1 MLPIQAL
8 PFVPGHARGRV
19 CIGADGANAQS
30 IVVLTQAEL
39 TRLKVR
45 PAGVI
50 LVGGALYAHPT
61 LRLLSQGIPTV
72 LLAAPAA
79 RDLSSGLALSLDG
92 QTGRL
97 SPAAES
103 PAVAPPP
110 TGPAP
115 GRPLRTRDDVAI
127 ELRCSVT
134 DARGAAAARAAGA
147 AAIGLARSEYLY
159 PADGRQPDAAFLT
172 EACAAVCAAAAPLTV
187 TFRLIDIAGDKRP
200 PWLPD
205 IPGLGGTLG
214 LQGARLYAVEPVR
227 SVYLAQLE
235 ALAALVDRYPLR
247 VLLPYLVSDG
257 EFERLQAEIRQRL
270 PDVVPLGSML
280 ETPAAAL
287 AVREFLERA
296 DFAALGMNDLMQ
308 CLFAADRYRPELCGY
323 LDPYSPIIYRFLR
336 LIAEQAGDALSR
348 VQVNGLLAQLPG
360 VLPVLIGLGYRAFS
374 VDPVMLPWLAQRVRL
389 TDSGAAAALA
399 KALCDARRSAEVRA
413 LLGLSAAEMPS

>member
-1 MLPIQAL
+1 MQPIQAL
-8 PFVPGHARGRV
+8 PFVPGYARGPV
-19 CIGADGANAQS
+19 CIGAGHATAQS

-39 TRLKVR
+39 VRLRVR

-50 LVGGALYAHPT
+50 LVGGALYAHST

-72 LLAAPAA
+72 LLTAEAAN
-79 RDLSSGLALSLDG
+79 GLPPSLELSLDG
-92 QTGRL
+92 QTGWL
-97 SPAAES
+97 SPA
-103 PAVAPPP
+103 PAGEVAPPP
-110 TGPAP
+110 AAPAP
-115 GRPLRTRDDVAI
+115 GQPVHTRDAVAI
-127 ELRCSVT
+127 ELRCSIT

-159 PADGRQPDAAFLT
+159 PADGRQPDSAFLT
-172 EACAAVCAAAAPLTV
+172 EACAAVCEAAAPLNI

-205 IPGLGGTLG
+205 VPGLGGTLG
-214 LQGARLYAVEPVR
+214 LQGARLYAIEPVR

-235 ALAALVDRYPLR
+235 ALAVLAERYPLR
-247 VLLPYLVSDG
+247 VLLPYLVAVG
-257 EFERLQAEIRQRL
+257 EFERLRAEIRRHL
-270 PDVVPLGSML
+270 PASVPLGSML

-287 AVREFLERA
+287 AVQEFLDLA

-323 LDPYSPIIYRFLR
+323 LDPYSPILYRFLR
-336 LIAEQAGDALSR
+336 LVATQAGAGLAR

-374 VDPVMLPWLAQRVRL
+374 VDPVMLPWLAQRVRQ
-389 TDSGAAAALA
+389 TETHAAAALA
-399 KALCDARRSAEVRA
+399 DALCSARGSAEVRRR
-413 LLGLSAAEMPS
+413 LGLATAEMPC

>member
-1 MLPIQAL
+1 MLPIQAI
-8 PFVPGHARGRV
+8 PFVPGHAHGRV
-19 CIGADGANAQS
+19 CVGADGASTQS
-30 IVVLTQAEL
+30 IVVLSQAEL

-50 LVGGALYAHPT
+50 LLGGAPYAHPT

-72 LLAAPAA
+72 LLAAQAA
-79 RDLSSGLALSLDG
+79 RGLAPGLELSLDG

-97 SPAAES
+97 SPAVER
-103 PAVAPPP
+103 PAAAPLPL
-110 TGPAP
+110 GPEA
-115 GRPLRTRDDVAI
+115 GRPVNTRDGVGI

-134 DARGAAAARAAGA
+134 DSGGAAAARAAGA

-159 PADGRQPDAAFLT
+159 PPDGQQPDSAFLT
-172 EACAAVCAAAAPLTV
+172 DACAAVCAAAAPLTV

-205 IPGLGGTLG
+205 VPGLGGTLG

-235 ALAALVDRYPLR
+235 ALGALADRYPLR
-247 VLLPYLVSDG
+247 ILLPYLVSVG
-257 EFERLQAEIRQRL
+257 ELEALRAEIRQHL
-270 PDVVPLGSML
+270 PDGVPLGSMI

-287 AVREFLERA
+287 AVREFLEEA
-296 DFAALGMNDLMQ
+296 DFVALGMNDLMQ
-308 CLFAADRYRPELCGY
+308 CLFAADRYRPELSEY

-336 LIAEQAGDALSR
+336 LVAEQAGTALSR

-389 TDSGAAAALA
+389 TDTGAAAGLA
-399 KALCDARRSAEVRA
+399 QALCNARCSADVRT

>member
-45 PAGVI
+45 PVGVI

-72 LLAAPAA
+72 LLAAEAA
-79 RDLSSGLALSLDG
+79 STLPPGLELSLDG

-97 SPAAES
+97 SPEPEGEVALPPAA
-103 PAVAPPP
+103 PALGQPV
-110 TGPAP
+110 
-115 GRPLRTRDDVAI
+115 LTRDGVAI
-127 ELRCSVT
+127 ELRCSIT

-159 PADGRQPDAAFLT
+159 PADGRQPDRVFLT
-172 EACAAVCAAAAPLTV
+172 EACAAVCEAAAPLSV

-205 IPGLGGTLG
+205 VPGLGGTLG
-214 LQGARLYAVEPVR
+214 LQGARLYAVESVR
-227 SVYLAQLE
+227 SVYLAQLD
-235 ALAALVDRYPLR
+235 ALAALADRYPLR
-247 VLLPYLVSDG
+247 VLLPYLVSVG
-257 EFERLQAEIRQRL
+257 EFERLQAEIRQHL
-270 PDVVPLGSML
+270 PDFVPLGSML

-287 AVREFLERA
+287 AVREFLEQA

-308 CLFAADRYRPELCGY
+308 CLFAADRYRPELCAY
-323 LDPYSPIIYRFLR
+323 LDPYSPVIYRFLR
-336 LIAEQAGDALSR
+336 LVATQAGAGIAR
-348 VQVNGLLAQLPG
+348 VQVSGLLAQLPG

-374 VDPVMLPWLAQRVRL
+374 VDPVMLPWLAQRVRQ
-389 TDSGAAAALA
+389 TETHAAAALA
-399 KALCDARRSAEVRA
+399 DALCSARCPAEVKR
-413 LLGLSAAEMPS
+413 LLGLSTAEIPC